1 VKTVQKTWVRRI
13 WLLSLFI
20 LLDYLVTLLM
30 ISYPDQEA
38 NIVARNFMEMFGVAF
53 GLTLFSALVN
63 LPIYLILG
71 IFAFY
76 PRHLQ
81 ITTSPFASSGLDIA
95 FAWFVAGTH
104 FSGALSWIWIG
115 PSVLYQ
121 LAGAGLYLFI
131 LFVVGKKLKQ

>member
-1 VKTVQKTWVRRI
+1 
-13 WLLSLFI
+13 
-20 LLDYLVTLLM
+20 M
-30 ISYPDQEA
+30 ISYPGEEA

-76 PRHLQ
+76 PSRLQ